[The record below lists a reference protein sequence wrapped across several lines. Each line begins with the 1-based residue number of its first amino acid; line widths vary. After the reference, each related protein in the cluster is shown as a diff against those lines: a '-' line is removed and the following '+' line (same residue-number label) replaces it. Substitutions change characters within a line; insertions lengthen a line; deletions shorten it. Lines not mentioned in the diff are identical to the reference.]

1 MLSIGFFILFPKAIL
16 LINQMEVI
24 MKKVILI
31 GLAVLSIL
39 IISVIVMIV
48 ISGPKPKDYSHLIEP
63 RITEMSD
70 RHALMVNFEGNPD
83 VVIKAAFGKL
93 FKTYYGLK
101 GVPKLKGQPTPI
113 ARYEGFDDLVDNLT
127 SAELKKRPWK
137 GFVSIAV
144 PQSITSLSSDAMAS
158 PYPVRIETLDYG
170 KVAEIVHFGTY
181 ESETPTIKKL
191 KSFISDQG
199 YEIVGLHEEDY
210 IKGPGFLFTNPKN
223 YITIIRYQVRKK

>member
-1 MLSIGFFILFPKAIL
+1 
-16 LINQMEVI
+16 
-24 MKKVILI
+24 MKKGILI
-31 GLAVLSIL
+31 GLTIIAILAISI
-39 IISVIVMIV
+39 IVVIVV
-48 ISGPKPKDYSHLIEP
+48 SGPKPKDYSHLTEP
-63 RITEMSD
+63 RIIEIPEK
-70 RHALMVNFEGNPD
+70 HALMVDFEGDPN

-101 GVPKLKGQPTPI
+101 GVPKVKGQPSPI
-113 ARYEGFDDLVDNLT
+113 ARYEGFDNLVENLT
-127 SAELKKRPWK
+127 STELKARPWK

-144 PQSITSLSSDAMAS
+144 PQSITSLSNDAMAT

-181 ESETPTIKKL
+181 ESETSTIKKL

-210 IKGPGFLFTNPKN
+210 IKGPGSLFTNPNN
-223 YITIIRYQVRKK
+223 YITIIRYQIKKVIHN